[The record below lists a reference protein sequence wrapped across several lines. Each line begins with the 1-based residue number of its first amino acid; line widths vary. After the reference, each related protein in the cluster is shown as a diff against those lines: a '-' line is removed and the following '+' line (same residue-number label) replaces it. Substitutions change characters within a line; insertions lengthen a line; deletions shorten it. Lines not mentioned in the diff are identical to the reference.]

1 MGKKQK
7 TKNKKKIPFISKCKM
22 HSFICSYSFKKKR
35 GKNAVETG
43 EGKQKTKELLFENLK
58 SW

>member
-22 HSFICSYSFKKKR
+22 HSFICSYSFKKR

-43 EGKQKTKELLFENLK
+43 EGEEIDQKSFCFEN
-58 SW
+58 

>member
-22 HSFICSYSFKKKR
+22 HSFICSYSFVQEARENCCGDWRGGRKR
-35 GKNAVETG
+35 P
-43 EGKQKTKELLFENLK
+43 KELLF
-58 SW
+58 